1 LLDLPPRS
9 RNETLANTLL
19 LLRICEKRGSG
30 VDYAIESIEEF
41 GLPAV
46 EFSMSESHTKVTMFP
61 KKNLSEMTK
70 EEKIMACYQ
79 HACLLYEDRKPINNQ
94 SIRER
99 FGIDRKKSSVASR
112 IIADTLEKGLIKM
125 PGEDAN
131 SRKYATY
138 IPYYG

>member
-1 LLDLPPRS
+1 M
-9 RNETLANTLL
+9 
-19 LLRICEKRGSG
+19 
-30 VDYAIESIEEF
+30 DYAIESIEEF

-46 EFSMSESHTKVTMFP
+46 EFSMGESYTKITIFP

-70 EEKIMACYQ
+70 EEKIMVCYQ

-94 SIRER
+94 SVRER
-99 FGIDRKKSSVASR
+99 FGIERKKSSIASR

-125 PGEDAN
+125 PEEDTN